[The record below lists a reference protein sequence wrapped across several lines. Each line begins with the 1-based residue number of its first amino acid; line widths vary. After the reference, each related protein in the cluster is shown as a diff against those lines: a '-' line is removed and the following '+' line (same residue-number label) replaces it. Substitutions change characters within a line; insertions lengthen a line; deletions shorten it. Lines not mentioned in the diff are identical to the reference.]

1 MHILKILLHKPDLNF
16 QRQGSTSS
24 NNKLRPNK
32 RCEQEVT
39 INMETMAN
47 NTKMLQ
53 QHNSIVLIEQL
64 IENLKVQLKEQQQS
78 DSQGREHKKLNGKPQ
93 KMSNKKT
100 SSCSTHKILGLI
112 TTPSS
117 NEPSKSKMTLM
128 KTTHEGDN
136 DEAFESLEAKLIEN
150 AKLPVSTLI
159 DNLQNMDSLS
169 SESLLNELH
178 YVLNCSGELLD
189 NEQKEVYFVD

>member
-1 MHILKILLHKPDLNF
+1 
-16 QRQGSTSS
+16 
-24 NNKLRPNK
+24 
-32 RCEQEVT
+32 
-39 INMETMAN
+39 
-47 NTKMLQ
+47 MLQ

-78 DSQGREHKKLNGKPQ
+78 DSLSREHKKLNGKQQ
-93 KMSNKKT
+93 KMFNSNKKN
-100 SSCSTHKILGLI
+100 SCSTHKILGLI

-136 DEAFESLEAKLIEN
+136 DETFESLEAKLIEN

-189 NEQKEVYFVD
+189 NEQKEVYFLD